1 MGNAII
7 SPEIKQ
13 YNRLHKAPHL
23 AAFPC
28 DHTVVI
34 SLHGKYFYKTQKVVS
49 YDWQYKGQML
59 GMDTLALF
67 ICGFWPRCCD
77 RCHAVIQCE
86 IKFIASFPFGFG
98 KGLG

>member
-1 MGNAII
+1 MLHGKCNQF
-7 SPEIKQ
+7 PEIKQ
-13 YNRLHKAPHL
+13 YNRLHKA
-23 AAFPC
+23 PC

-34 SLHGKYFYKTQKVVS
+34 SLHGKYFYKTQKIVS
-49 YDWQYKGQML
+49 YDLQYKDQML

-77 RCHAVIQCE
+77 RWHAVIQCE
-86 IKFIASFPFGFG
+86 IKFIASFPLGFG